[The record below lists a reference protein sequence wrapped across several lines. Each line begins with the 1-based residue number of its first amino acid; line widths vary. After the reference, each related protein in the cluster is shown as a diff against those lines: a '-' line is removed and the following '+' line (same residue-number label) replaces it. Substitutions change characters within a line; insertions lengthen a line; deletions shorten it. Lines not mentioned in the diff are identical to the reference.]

1 LLGASDA
8 TIDDAMEFADPMVL
22 RGLAYQLTS
31 DPQIAATT
39 PVEGARSGFSART
52 DLGKEESA
60 LVRRKAAEFLKSY
73 RDSGA
78 EELGIGPVDRL
89 PTSIALTM
97 GNEPDSI
104 DLWLEEL
111 ALDPWARGL
120 EWSREPTQRRED
132 FSVTVIGAGMGGLN
146 AAIQLK
152 RAGIPFTIIE
162 KNHGVGGTWYEN
174 R

>member
-1 LLGASDA
+1 
-8 TIDDAMEFADPMVL
+8 
-22 RGLAYQLTS
+22 
-31 DPQIAATT
+31 
-39 PVEGARSGFSART
+39 
-52 DLGKEESA
+52 
-60 LVRRKAAEFLKSY
+60 
-73 RDSGA
+73 
-78 EELGIGPVDRL
+78 
-89 PTSIALTM
+89 M